1 MARRISLATLHL
13 LGMAATLGATPPAR
27 ERTQTELDKATR
39 DEDDRREREQR
50 RADKLARRAAR
61 AQAMGTVI
69 NPSNLQP
76 AKLSPRQAKK
86 QRKLARRAMKGDT
99 P

>member
-1 MARRISLATLHL
+1 
-13 LGMAATLGATPPAR
+13 
-27 ERTQTELDKATR
+27 
-39 DEDDRREREQR
+39 
-50 RADKLARRAAR
+50 
-61 AQAMGTVI
+61 MGTVI

>member
-13 LGMAATLGATPPAR
+13 LGMAATLGATPPPPR
-27 ERTQTELDKATR
+27 ERTQAER

-69 NPSNLQP
+69 NPSHLQP
-76 AKLSPRQAKK
+76 ANLSPRQAKK